1 MLRGRKELIYVRL
14 KKAKGRKEM
23 IYVRPEMATGRKEMI
38 YVHPEMV
45 KGHKEIVYVRT
56 LGLFQVALDEKTAA
70 FASALLLLMV
80 FMLPASGFM
89 PVREE

>member
-1 MLRGRKELIYVRL
+1 
-14 KKAKGRKEM
+14 
-23 IYVRPEMATGRKEMI
+23 MATGRKEMI

-56 LGLFQVALDEKTAA
+56 LGLFQAALNEKTEA
-70 FASALLLLMV
+70 FVWALVLLVM
-80 FMLPASGFM
+80 FILPAGGFM